1 MNYELFTNYLPDN
14 AIVLEAGSCDGTNT
28 IDLAN
33 VFSNGHVYGFEPVKY
48 IFNNLKER
56 VKDIKNI
63 DIYELALDDE
73 CGEKEIFIS
82 SGFSSQSSSLL
93 KPKEHIDI
101 FPTCFFNTTEI
112 VKTIT
117 INEFVTVNNI
127 PKIDLMWLDLQ
138 GNELK
143 ALSKADKILPTVT
156 AIYTEY
162 STKEFYEGLTL
173 YDDFKIFMDKIGFKE
188 VFNDTFNNHLGCGDS
203 LFIRK

>member
-1 MNYELFTNYLPDN
+1 MNYDIFKEYLSDDS
-14 AIVLEAGSCDGTNT
+14 IILEAGSCDGTNT
-28 IDLAN
+28 IDLAT
-33 VFSNGHVYGFEPVKY
+33 VFPNGYVYGFEPVKY
-48 IFNNLKER
+48 IFNGLKER

-63 DIYELALDDE
+63 SVYELALDDI
-73 CGEKEIFIS
+73 CGEKEMFIS
-82 SGFSSQSSSLL
+82 SGFSEQSSSLL
-93 KPKEHIDI
+93 KPKEHLDS
-101 FPTCFFNTTEI
+101 FPTCYFNTTET

-117 INEFVTVNNI
+117 INEFVTANNI

-143 ALSKADKILPTVT
+143 ALSKAYKILPTVK

-173 YDDFKIFMDKIGFKE
+173 YSSFKEYMNKLGFKE
-188 VFNDTFNNHLGCGDS
+188 VFNDTCNLHLGCGDS